1 MPLKNDW
8 QNGDLFTPAAANDMA
23 NAVNDKSSEPA
34 RAGVRS
40 SVLGTKLRGGNIVV
54 KPGYNW
60 NHLIAEWD
68 WNNWIKPQIDRAVKL
83 GLNAVRMISGP
94 RVILEATVS
103 WTAWVGSTSYS
114 VGNVVSK
121 SGKAYQCTT
130 AGTSASSGGPTGTGS
145 SITDGTVTWRYLR
158 EDNLAP
164 ISQSQYD
171 TRWAQLVEY
180 AGANSL
186 AVYPCLCT
194 TDDFDAIAAGSY
206 QNATVTA
213 SITTTAAAL
222 AKYPNVIGFDVF
234 QEGSVLTGRTW
245 LPNTVYPAAAF
256 SIVNN
261 DGKSYVCIGSGTS
274 ASSGGPTGTGS
285 SITDG
290 TATWQY
296 QGVPVLAADVLA
308 LFAAIRNVCNVPL
321 TVSAGGFE
329 STSSFWTGAPFLW
342 YLVHSDPNGSD
353 FVDLHV
359 YDSTVTSELVET
371 YADLFDGK
379 PTVIGEFGS
388 SESLA
393 SGEQTDRF
401 EIVAQTHARLGVTG
415 SFVWALAD
423 QGITSASKFGVWDNT
438 GFVQG
443 TSALSTSTGKKSTLT
458 DILRSFA
465 IADRIPKFRVDY
477 DLTGSS
483 GTAKSLVI
491 SPTVNQ
497 SSTAAYTAVDV
508 SVTESA
514 TGSGNKKLISASV
527 GGAEKFYVDA
537 LGRLKVGGTVYDQNG
552 NVIVG
557 LSPQA
562 SAVNYLSILNGQSGI
577 GPQLWA
583 EGTDTNLSLYL
594 APKGTGAVVLSS
606 PTGVTPRVV
615 AASPDTNAD
624 INIQSKGSGV
634 VQANGSTVLVS
645 GGALGTPSSGT
656 LTNCTF
662 PTLNQNTTGSAATLT
677 TGRDIQTNLA
687 SGTAASFNGS
697 AAITPGVTG
706 TLPVANGGT
715 GATTLT
721 GLVKGSGTSALSAAT
736 AGTDYLDPTDATA
749 DELTTGEATMPRR
762 MVSSQLAGSGNGN
775 LRLTYFTARKTET
788 ITQVRTITGSTAGVG
803 PTLCRIGVYSVA
815 GNGDLTLIAS
825 TANDTALWIG
835 NGAYTK
841 SFSASFSKVRGTRYA
856 LATLVVGTSTAPTY
870 TGCVSLVSTEAGI
883 DPRISGF
890 VASQTDLPA
899 SVSAGSISNTGH
911 SAYAVLLP

>member
-23 NAVNDKSSEPA
+23 NAVNDKSTEPA
-34 RAGVRS
+34 RAGIRS

-54 KPGYNW
+54 KPGFNW

-68 WNNWIKPQIDRAVKL
+68 WDNWIKPQIDRAVKL

-164 ISQSQYD
+164 ITQSQYD
-171 TRWAQLVEY
+171 ARWAQLVEY

-194 TDDFDAIAAGSY
+194 TEDFDAIAAGSY

-245 LPNTVYPAAAF
+245 QPNKAYVAPFAY
-256 SIVNN
+256 VNN
-261 DGKSYVCIGSGTS
+261 GGKSYLATVSGTS

-285 SITDG
+285 SISDG
-290 TATWQY
+290 TVTWSY
-296 QGVPVLAADVLA
+296 QGIPLVADDVLA
-308 LFAAIRNVCNVPL
+308 LFAAIRSVCNVPL
-321 TVSAGGFE
+321 TVSAGGWDA
-329 STSSFWTGAPFLW
+329 TSSFWTNEPFLW
-342 YLVHSDPNGSD
+342 YLVHSNSNGSD
-353 FVDLHV
+353 FIDHHL
-359 YDSTVTSELVET
+359 YGSTLTSELVET
-371 YADLFDGK
+371 YADLFNGK
-379 PTVIGEFGS
+379 PTLIGEFGS
-388 SESLA
+388 NESLA

-401 EIVAQTHARLGVTG
+401 ESVAETHSRPGVTG

-443 TSALSTSTGKKSTLT
+443 TSALSTTTGKKSTLT
-458 DILRSFA
+458 DILRSFVMA
-465 IADRIPKFRVDY
+465 HPIPKFRVDY

-508 SVTESA
+508 SVTESS

-527 GGAEKFYVDA
+527 GGAEKFFVDA
-537 LGRLKVGGTVYDQNG
+537 LGRLKVGGIVYDLNG
-552 NVIVG
+552 NVVLG
-557 LSPQA
+557 LSPAA
-562 SAVNYLSILNGQSGI
+562 SAVNYLGVLNSAAGSS
-577 GPQLWA
+577 PQISA
-583 EGTDTNLSLYL
+583 EGTDTNVNVILS
-594 APKGTGAVVLSS
+594 PKNTGAVVVNA
-606 PTGVTPRVV
+606 PTGVTPRIA
-615 AASPDTNAD
+615 AASPDTDAN

-677 TGRDIQTNLA
+677 TGRDIQTDLA

-736 AGTDYLDPTDATA
+736 AGTDYLAPTDATA

-856 LATLVVGTSTAPTY
+856 LATLVVGTSTAPSY